1 MARFQYK
8 AVAPG
13 GEVLD
18 GEVTA
23 ETRDAALALIRRRG
37 VVPVAVNRAREARLA
52 ALRLTSSKKVGR
64 RDLMLFTRQLEMMLA
79 AGAPVDRALEIL
91 RRVHA
96 DAPLG
101 PLAGEVLERLRG
113 GASLAEA
120 LEARPDVFHADFIGM
135 VRAGEAGG
143 ALAPALARL
152 ADMLERS
159 ERLSQSV
166 RSALAYPLLVLVLT
180 GISLVILLVYVVPQ
194 FRPMFEDAGV
204 DLPLATAVVVAVSD
218 FAVNYGW
225 LAALAAAL
233 AGLLGWSASRS
244 PRGRMTFA
252 RFRLAMP
259 LIGELTRRVE
269 TARFCRTLGALLQ
282 NGVTILTGLEIAA
295 GTIANP
301 VIADAARRAAGPL
314 SRGEGLAGPLAAAGV
329 FPGMAV
335 QLIEVGEESGRL
347 PDMLEQVAE
356 VYDRETGAAIER
368 MLAMLTPAVTIGLG
382 VLIAF
387 IIGSILAAILGS
399 YSFAV

>member
-13 GEVLD
+13 GEVVD
-18 GEVTA
+18 GEVAA
-23 ETRDAALALIRRRG
+23 ETRDAALELVRRRG
-37 VVPVAVNRAREARLA
+37 VVPVTVNRAREVRLA
-52 ALRLTSSKKVGR
+52 GLRLRSRRVRR
-64 RDLMLFTRQLEMMLA
+64 RDLMLFARQLEMMLA

-91 RRVHA
+91 HRVHA

-101 PLAGEVLERLRG
+101 PLAGEMLERLRG
-113 GASLAEA
+113 GASLAES
-120 LEARPDVFHADFIGM
+120 LEARGDVFRADFIGM

-152 ADMLERS
+152 ADMLERA

-180 GISLVILLVYVVPQ
+180 GISLVILLVYVVPE
-194 FRPMFEDAGV
+194 FRPMFEDSGV
-204 DLPLATAVVVAVSD
+204 DLPLATAIVVAVSD
-218 FAVNYGW
+218 FATDYGW
-225 LAALAAAL
+225 LAALAAVG
-233 AGLLGWSASRS
+233 AGVLTWSASRT
-244 PRGRMTFA
+244 PRGRLALA
-252 RFRLAMP
+252 RLRLATP
-259 LIGELTRRVE
+259 LLGELTRRVE

-282 NGVTILTGLEIAA
+282 NGVAILAGLEIAA
-295 GTIANP
+295 GTIGNP
-301 VIADAARRAAGPL
+301 VIAQAARRAAGPL
-314 SRGEGLAGPLAAAGV
+314 SRGEGLAGPLAASGA
-329 FPGMAV
+329 FPSMAV

-356 VYDRETGAAIER
+356 VYDRETSAAIER
-368 MLAMLTPAVTIGLG
+368 MLALLTPAVTIGLG

>member
-13 GEVLD
+13 GEVVD

-23 ETRDAALALIRRRG
+23 ETRDAALELVRRRG
-37 VVPVAVNRAREARLA
+37 VVPVAVNRAREVRLA
-52 ALRLTSSKKVGR
+52 ALRFRSRRVRG
-64 RDLMLFTRQLEMMLA
+64 RDLMLLARQLEMMLA

-91 RRVHA
+91 NRVHA

-120 LEARPDVFHADFIGM
+120 LEARSDVFRADFIGM

-152 ADMLERS
+152 ADMLERA

-166 RSALAYPLLVLVLT
+166 RSALAYPLLVLILT
-180 GISLVILLVYVVPQ
+180 GVSLVILMVYVVPE
-194 FRPMFEDAGV
+194 FRPMFEDSGV
-204 DLPLATAVVVAVSD
+204 ELPLATAIVIAVSD
-218 FAVNYGW
+218 FATEHGW
-225 LAALAAAL
+225 LAALAAV
-233 AGLLGWSASRS
+233 AGGFAVWSASRT
-244 PRGRMTFA
+244 PRGRLALA
-252 RFRLAMP
+252 RLRLATPM
-259 LIGELTRRVE
+259 LGELTRRVE
-269 TARFCRTLGALLQ
+269 TARFCRTLGALLH
-282 NGVTILTGLEIAA
+282 NGVAILAGLEIAA

-301 VIADAARRAAGPL
+301 VIAEAARRAAGPL
-314 SRGEGLAGPLAAAGV
+314 SRGEGLAGPLAASGA
-329 FPGMAV
+329 FPSMAV

-347 PDMLEQVAE
+347 PDMLAQVAE
-356 VYDRETGAAIER
+356 VYDRETAAAIQR
-368 MLAMLTPAVTIGLG
+368 MLALLTPAVTIGLG

>member
-13 GEVLD
+13 GEVVD

-23 ETRDAALALIRRRG
+23 ETRDAALEIVRRRG
-37 VVPVAVNRAREARLA
+37 AVPVAVNRAREARLA
-52 ALRLTSSKKVGR
+52 GFRLRSR
-64 RDLMLFTRQLEMMLA
+64 RRVRRGDVMLFARQLEMMLA
-79 AGAPVDRALEIL
+79 AGAPVDRALDIL

-96 DAPLG
+96 DGPLG

-113 GASLAEA
+113 GASLAES
-120 LEARPDVFHADFIGM
+120 LEARPDVFAADFTGM

-143 ALAPALARL
+143 SLAPALARL
-152 ADMLERS
+152 ADMLERA

-166 RSALAYPLLVLVLT
+166 RSALAYPLLVLILT
-180 GISLVILLVYVVPQ
+180 GVSLVILLVYVVPQ
-194 FRPMFEDAGV
+194 FQPMFEDAGV
-204 DLPLATAVVVAVSD
+204 DLPLATAVVVGVSD

-225 LAALAAAL
+225 LAALAAVA
-233 AGLLGWSASRS
+233 AGFIVWSASRT
-244 PRGRMTFA
+244 PRGRVALA
-252 RFRLAMP
+252 RLRLATP

-282 NGVTILTGLEIAA
+282 NGVTILNGLEIAA
-295 GTIANP
+295 GTIGNP
-301 VIADAARRAAGPL
+301 VIAQAACRSAGPL
-314 SRGEGLAGPLAAAGV
+314 SRGEGLAAPLAASGA

-356 VYDRETGAAIER
+356 VYDRETAAAIQR
-368 MLAMLTPAVTIGLG
+368 MLDLLTPVVTIGLG

>member
-1 MARFQYK
+1 MARFRYK

-18 GEVTA
+18 GEVSA
-23 ETRDAALALIRRRG
+23 ETRDAALDLIRRRG
-37 VVPVAVNRAREARLA
+37 AVPVAVNRAREARLA
-52 ALRLTSSKKVGR
+52 ALRLGWRRRVGR
-64 RDLMLFTRQLEMMLA
+64 RDLMLFTRQFEMMLA
-79 AGAPVDRALEIL
+79 AGAPVDRSLEIL

-96 DAPLG
+96 DGPLG
-101 PLAGEVLERLRG
+101 PLASEVLERLRG

-120 LEARPDVFHADFIGM
+120 LEARGDVFRPDFIGM

-143 ALAPALARL
+143 ALAPALARQ
-152 ADMLERS
+152 ADMLERAD
-159 ERLSQSV
+159 RLTQTV

-204 DLPLATAVVVAVSD
+204 ELPLTTAIVVAVSD
-218 FAVNYGW
+218 FAANHGW
-225 LAALAAAL
+225 LAALVAVAAVAL
-233 AGLLGWSASRS
+233 SWSAWRT
-244 PRGRMTFA
+244 PRGRLAFA
-252 RFRLAMP
+252 RLRLATP
-259 LIGELTRRVE
+259 LIGDLTRRIE

-282 NGVTILTGLEIAA
+282 NGVAILAGLEIAS

-301 VIADAARRAAGPL
+301 VIAEAVRHAAGPL
-314 SRGEGLAGPLAAAGV
+314 SRGEGLAAPLATSGA
-329 FPGMAV
+329 FPAMAV

-347 PDMLEQVAE
+347 PDMLEQVAT
-356 VYDRETGAAIER
+356 VYERETAIAIQR
-368 MLAMLTPAVTIGLG
+368 MLSLLTPAVTIGLG
-382 VLIAF
+382 MLIAL

>member
-8 AVAPG
+8 AVARG

-23 ETRDAALALIRRRG
+23 ETREAALDLIRRRG
-37 VVPVAVNRAREARLA
+37 VVPVAVNRAREAHLA
-52 ALRLTSSKKVGR
+52 VFGLRSR
-64 RDLMLFTRQLEMMLA
+64 RRVRRGDLMLFARQLEMMLS

-91 RRVHA
+91 RRVQA
-96 DAPLG
+96 DGPLG
-101 PLAGEVLERLRG
+101 PLAGELLERLRG

-120 LEARPDVFHADFIGM
+120 LEAQADVFRGDFIGM

-143 ALAPALARL
+143 ALAPALGRL

-159 ERLSQSV
+159 ERLAQSV
-166 RSALAYPLLVLVLT
+166 RSAMAYPLLVLILT

-204 DLPLATAVVVAVSD
+204 DLPLATAIVVAVSD
-218 FAVNYGW
+218 FAANYGW
-225 LAALAAAL
+225 LVALVMVAAGVLV
-233 AGLLGWSASRS
+233 WSASRT
-244 PRGRMTFA
+244 PRGRLGIA
-252 RFRLAMP
+252 RVRLATP
-259 LIGELTRRVE
+259 LLGELTRRVE
-269 TARFCRTLGALLQ
+269 TARFCRSLGALLQ
-282 NGVTILTGLEIAA
+282 NGVTILAGLEIAA
-295 GTIANP
+295 GTISNP
-301 VIADAARRAAGPL
+301 VIAGAARRAAGPL
-314 SRGEGLAGPLAAAGV
+314 SRGEGLAAPLSASGA
-329 FPGMAV
+329 FPSMAV

-356 VYDRETGAAIER
+356 VYDRETSAAIER
-368 MLAMLTPAVTIGLG
+368 MLALLTPAVTIGLG